1 MCQVYPLEPERSSA
15 CWLLIFLTNIN
26 TCLEPNT
33 PFLCRIPSCNAENY
47 WSHLMNMREGN
58 SNWRCQ
64 NRKISVPLWLCWV
77 TESKTLK
84 CSYLLIISLFNPHII
99 LVFLMEIILNYTF
112 GFGFHL
118 FIWASKKWVPWGHE
132 LSEQYWS
139 PIWGVALSTA
149 IQQLNSVTKN
159 TNNWVHLNFCI
170 FFLIYVLDY
179 FRNDLQCNV
188 KAVGIQN
195 IVKISSNTAVK
206 YEAIEI
212 RKKIIVFRVFNGI

>member
-1 MCQVYPLEPERSSA
+1 MLDHLTHPCGLILLANGMYMCARYTLWNLREV
-15 CWLLIFLTNIN
+15 LLVGFWFFLTNIH

-58 SNWRCQ
+58 SNWKCQ

-112 GFGFHL
+112 GFEFHL
-118 FIWASKKWVPWGHE
+118 FIWASKKWIPWGH
-132 LSEQYWS
+132 
-139 PIWGVALSTA
+139 
-149 IQQLNSVTKN
+149 
-159 TNNWVHLNFCI
+159 
-170 FFLIYVLDY
+170 
-179 FRNDLQCNV
+179 
-188 KAVGIQN
+188 
-195 IVKISSNTAVK
+195 
-206 YEAIEI
+206 
-212 RKKIIVFRVFNGI
+212 